1 MPPEIG
7 IGRVL
12 HVVEELGPSKIKAK
26 SGDETCVDW
35 LN

>member
-12 HVVEELGPSKIKAK
+12 HVVEFLVNFRMRYWFSTVSAL
-26 SGDETCVDW
+26 V
-35 LN
+35 